1 MFGSPAGDSNTGGL
15 TFALV
20 SGRLVRDGC
29 TLSGWGWH
37 GRLGLYFLF
46 ALLLFAFLLLCVLA
60 FLFSFMPIL
69 ALPWP
74 RVVVVLVVGGYVVLC
89 DCFYTFLLSLLFSLP
104 PLCLR
109 CGVWCWPVAV
119 RTCPPWAWVVGGV
132 LRLGVRRRRY
142 LIVPFLFVLAPSLA
156 QSTFL
161 SPTLS

>member
-1 MFGSPAGDSNTGGL
+1 MHIERVGL
-15 TFALV
+15 A
-20 SGRLVRDGC
+20 
-29 TLSGWGWH
+29 WA
-37 GRLGLYFLF
+37 LGLYFFF

-60 FLFSFMPIL
+60 FLLSFLPIL

-89 DCFYTFLLSLLFSLP
+89 DCFYSFLLSLLFSLP

-119 RTCPPWAWVVGGV
+119 RTCPPWEWVVGGV

-156 QSTFL
+156 QSTVL